1 MKDDLKKSRVE
12 ESKVE
17 NTDKQPVEGDKKPV
31 SKSAETKTEVE
42 EEGTEGNSAVMELII
57 GETLVKCMNA

>member
-1 MKDDLKKSRVE
+1 ME
-12 ESKVE
+12 ESKSE
-17 NTDKQPVEGDKKPV
+17 NTDEQVVEGDKKPV

-42 EEGTEGNSAVMELII
+42 EEGTEGNSTVTEFII